1 MTAIPA
7 ATARDAGL
15 VHAVGPLALTGAFV
29 GILIGGGIFTIP
41 AVMAAAV
48 GSLAP
53 VAYLGAAIA
62 VGLVMLCFA
71 EAASRVPTSGGP
83 YGFVAAA
90 FGPYAGW
97 LTGAL
102 NWASPVLTAGG
113 IAAAAADA
121 AGTVFPALAAGPVRI
136 VAIIAWFAL
145 LATVNL
151 AGVGLAARF
160 VAIATGIKLVP
171 LAVFVA
177 VGIWFIDP
185 ANLTLPLAAAT
196 AGVDVGTQVGRAAI
210 LGIFLFTG
218 MEATLAVSGEVR
230 NPSRTIPRAILFAL
244 LGYAIL
250 CVTVQLVAQGL
261 LGNALATSKAPLAD
275 AMATIAAPLK
285 LLLVVGAVLSML
297 GWTASDALSSPRSL
311 FAFARDG
318 LLPAA
323 LGRVHPR
330 THAPHVAIVVHAGIA
345 ALLAATG
352 TFAALAVLATL
363 LTLLVY
369 ILGCAAALKLRR
381 DGIAL
386 AGVPVR
392 VPALG
397 LVAAAGTAIMLW
409 VAAQSTAA
417 EAIGIAIF
425 IAVVSLLYRFRRRP
439 LPAG

>member
-1 MTAIPA
+1 MINAPA
-7 ATARDAGL
+7 ATARDSGL

-121 AGTVFPALAAGPVRI
+121 GSSVFPGLAGGPVRAAALI
-136 VAIIAWFAL
+136 TWFAT
-145 LATVNL
+145 LAAINI
-151 AGVGLAARF
+151 AGVGGAARF
-160 VAIATGIKLVP
+160 VAIMTGIKLIP
-171 LAVFVA
+171 LAIFIA
-177 VGIWFIDP
+177 VGIWFIEP
-185 ANLTLPLAAAT
+185 VNLTLPLAPGAA
-196 AGVDVGTQVGRAAI
+196 DISTQIGRAAI

-230 NPSRTIPRAILFAL
+230 EPSRTIPRAIFFSI
-244 LGYAIL
+244 LGYGVL
-250 CVTVQLVAQGL
+250 CITVQLVAQGI
-261 LGNALATSKAPLAD
+261 LGPALATSKAPLAD
-275 AMATIAAPLK
+275 AMATIAAPLQ

-297 GWTASDALSSPRSL
+297 GWTASDSLSSPRSL

-318 LLPAA
+318 LLPAP
-323 LGRVHPR
+323 LGRLHPR
-330 THAPHVAIVVHAGIA
+330 THAPHVAIITHSAIA
-345 ALLAATG
+345 AAFAVTGSFAT
-352 TFAALAVLATL
+352 LAVLATL

-369 ILGCAAALKLRR
+369 LLGCAAALKLRR
-381 DGIAL
+381 DDIAL
-386 AGVPVR
+386 AGNPIR

-397 LVAAAGTAIMLW
+397 LVAAAGIAIMLW

-417 EAIGIAIF
+417 EAIGIAVF
-425 IAVVSLLYRFRRRP
+425 IALVTLLYRFRQAP
-439 LPAG
+439 ITV